1 MVHGVATAAVNQGLG
16 TILSAMIARD
26 GSASQSYISGP
37 AFTDDREAARNLA
50 DAAHYLS
57 MLHGHHPGVIELA
70 SSKTAIPVA
79 RSWLEQ
85 AEQGFARER
94 LFLSHL
100 TVAAGPLPS
109 TPGHDKS
116 EAAVLSQRHAI
127 ETLASSERVGC
138 ALGAAIAL
146 VLDWQ
151 AIRPIL
157 LSAAE
162 KLDVEAPLLALPD
175 STETVQLADSIDD
188 EAPAIQRAVNFGADQ
203 ILAQHRGLWNLLEA
217 REAARDMW

>member
-1 MVHGVATAAVNQGLG
+1 MVHSAANSIEQNGLG
-16 TILSAMIARD
+16 PTLTSMIARD
-26 GSASQSYISGP
+26 GSASHRYVSS
-37 AFTDDREAARNLA
+37 AELNSDKEAARNLA
-50 DAAHYLS
+50 DAAHYLGI
-57 MLHGHHPGVIELA
+57 LHGHHPGVIDLA
-70 SSKTAIPVA
+70 SAKTVLPEA
-79 RSWLEQ
+79 RAWLEQ
-85 AEQGFARER
+85 AEQGFGRER

-127 ETLASSERVGC
+127 ETLARSERSGC

-151 AIRPIL
+151 AIRAVL
-157 LSAAE
+157 FAAAE
-162 KLDVEAPLLALPD
+162 KLEVEAPRSALPID
-175 STETVQLADSIDD
+175 SETVALANAVGADS
-188 EAPAIQRAVNFGADQ
+188 AVQRAMKFGADQ

-217 REAARDMW
+217 RETARDMW